1 MRTKTHQ
8 TLYFTS
14 KSALILDPCVQMD
27 SFEITNIKV
36 EKANAIHKHR
46 RIRKMASLFRIV
58 EICVILILVS
68 RFTLQL
74 PFAVKISAEYFK
86 DFALFLVSPRFVFI
100 LGNVIVA
107 ILFGKSGQFSL
118 QDSAKK
124 DPANDFY
131 REFVQ
136 KSEKTQ
142 NIHRYEV
149 ENREKKSICTEKL
162 LCDEAYTSLQTKGYR
177 RSQSENFKRVNC
189 EKSCRELR
197 RGGTE
202 KFKKSTNPGERLV
215 KSSFPE
221 DKMSN
226 EEFRRTI
233 EAFIARQQKFRME
246 EELEFSLI

>member
-46 RIRKMASLFRIV
+46 RLRKMASLFRIV

-68 RFTLQL
+68 RFTFQL
-74 PFAVKISAEYFK
+74 PLAVKISGEYFK

-107 ILFGKSGQFSL
+107 ILFAKSGQFSS
-118 QDSAKK
+118 QGSAKK
-124 DPANDFY
+124 DPGKDFY
-131 REFVQ
+131 TEFVQ

-142 NIHRYEV
+142 NIHPYEV
-149 ENREKKSICTEKL
+149 ENRGKQSICTEKL
-162 LCDEAYTSLQTKGYR
+162 LCDEEYTSLQTKSYR
-177 RSQSENFKRVNC
+177 RCQSENFKRVNC

-202 KFKKSTNPGERLV
+202 KFKKITNPGERLV
-215 KSSFPE
+215 KNSFPE

-233 EAFIARQQKFRME
+233 EAFIARQQRFRRE
-246 EELEFSLI
+246 EELEFSLT